1 MSNKLDKI
9 DKILISELQKD
20 GRTPLTDIGKKTGI
34 SHVAIRKRLA
44 KLRDKGLLN
53 ISACL
58 NPQTLD
64 MKVAAIN
71 VEVENSQRLDELMKL
86 FKKCPRTVF
95 LSGLSASNLLTVIV
109 GENFSTLESVI
120 GTCSPRVQKGVRR
133 SEVNIGSFPIHPEF
147 LCIRVSPNKNSET
160 APCGARCDKCEKY
173 KNKQCLA
180 CPTTKFYRGPL

>member
-1 MSNKLDKI
+1 MSKRLDKV

-20 GRTPLTDIGKKTGI
+20 GRTALTDIGKKTGI
-34 SHVAIRKRLA
+34 SHVAIRKRLG

-64 MKVAAIN
+64 MKIAVIN
-71 VEVENSQRLDELMKL
+71 VEVENSQRLKELMEL
-86 FKKCPRTVF
+86 FKNCPRTVF

-109 GENFSTLESVI
+109 GEDFSTLESVI

-133 SEVNIGSFPIHPEF
+133 SEVSIGSFPIHPEF
-147 LCIRVSPNKNSET
+147 LCIRVLPNKNSET
-160 APCGARCDKCEKY
+160 APCGAKCDKCEKY
-173 KNKQCLA
+173 RNKQCLA

>member
-1 MSNKLDKI
+1 MSNRLDKV

-20 GRTPLTDIGKKTGI
+20 GRTALTDIGKKTGI

-71 VEVENSQRLDELMKL
+71 VEVENSQRLNELMKL

-95 LSGLSASNLLTVIV
+95 LSGLSGSNLLTVIV

-133 SEVNIGSFPIHPEF
+133 SEVSIGSFPIHPEF
-147 LCIRVSPNKNSET
+147 LCIRVLPNKNLET

-173 KNKQCLA
+173 NSRLCLA
-180 CPTTKFYRGPL
+180 CPSTKFYRGPL

>member
-1 MSNKLDKI
+1 MLNELDEV

-20 GRTPLTDIGKKTGI
+20 GRTALTDIGKKTGI
-34 SHVAIRKRLA
+34 SHVAVRKRLA

-53 ISACL
+53 IYACL
-58 NPQTLD
+58 NPQKLD
-64 MKVAAIN
+64 MKIAAIN
-71 VEVENSQRLDELMKL
+71 VEVENSQRLNELMNL
-86 FKKCPRTVF
+86 FKNCPRTVF
-95 LSGLSASNLLTVIV
+95 LSGLSASNLLTVIA

-120 GTCSPRVQKGVRR
+120 GSCSPRVQKGVRR

-147 LCIRVSPNKNSET
+147 LCIRVSPNKNAET
-160 APCGARCDKCEKY
+160 ATCGARCNECEKY